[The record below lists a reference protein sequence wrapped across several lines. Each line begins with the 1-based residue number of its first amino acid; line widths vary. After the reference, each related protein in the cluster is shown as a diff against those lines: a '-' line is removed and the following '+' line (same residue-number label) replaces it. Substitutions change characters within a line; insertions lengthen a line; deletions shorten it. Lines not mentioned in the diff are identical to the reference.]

1 MKHLAKGFTLIE
13 MLIVVTIIAILGA
26 IILPRVLTSSAS
38 ARSAVYQS
46 EINTINSQLELFYFT
61 YGYYPPSMD
70 NEGWTNNSIGAH
82 YNDFFPEGVP
92 TSDVYNVQWGDRYN
106 AELGRLLESSN

>member
-1 MKHLAKGFTLIE
+1 
-13 MLIVVTIIAILGA
+13 
-26 IILPRVLTSSAS
+26 
-38 ARSAVYQS
+38 
-46 EINTINSQLELFYFT
+46 
-61 YGYYPPSMD
+61 MD

>member
-1 MKHLAKGFTLIE
+1 MKQLNKGFTLIE

-26 IILPRVLTSSAS
+26 IVLPKVLTSSAS

-61 YGYYPPSMD
+61 YGYYPTGMTD
-70 NEGWTNNSIGAH
+70 AGWTNSDLGAH
-82 YNDFFPEGVP
+82 FNDFFPEGVP
-92 TSDVYNVQWGDRYN
+92 TADVYGTEWGDRYDS
-106 AELGRLLESSN
+106 AIGRLFTE

>member
-1 MKHLAKGFTLIE
+1 MKQLNKGFTLIE

-26 IILPRVLTSSAS
+26 IVLPKVLTSSAS
-38 ARSAVYQS
+38 ARSAVYRS

-61 YGYYPPSMD
+61 YGYYPTEMTD
-70 NEGWTNNSIGAH
+70 AGWTDATVGAH

-92 TSDVYNVQWGDRYN
+92 TADIYGNSYEDRYDVD
-106 AELGRLLESSN
+106 LGRVIDSN